1 LWRISDL
8 GSAILLAGIVI
19 IDFICSLFAFS
30 LGSISKFKLEEYI
43 ETLKKTD
50 SDNGSR
56 YDLKKEKALALFEHA
71 HTMHLTVLF
80 SAYIMDLCFIMVM
93 LFSYIYTDSRTSVS
107 PLITAAVIFGGYVIG
122 IYVICRVFAFNMAEG
137 YAESIVF
144 NNYRTLKVL
153 SVILAPIDYILNY
166 TDTLLKKVARVGRSE
181 QGHEEEVEDEI
192 KESITEGVED
202 GVLEEDEKKMIE
214 SVLKFDDADVKEV
227 MTPRTDIVSIKMSS
241 TVSEAIELAMKSG
254 FSRIP
259 AYEKN
264 VDDIKGVVYVK
275 DLLGYAGRK
284 EPDAVNLKDIV
295 REAYFIPES
304 KMISELFKEIREKK
318 NHFAVVLDEY
328 GGTSGIV
335 TAEDIIEEIVG
346 EIEDEYDA
354 QPNDK
359 VTWISDTEAEVDA
372 RIDIGELNEI
382 MDISLPDEDDF
393 ESLGGFLASETGKI
407 PEVNE
412 TVTYDNILFRIMRGT
427 KRRILWVKVKKQ
439 EG

>member
-1 LWRISDL
+1 M
-8 GSAILLAGIVI
+8 GSAVILAGIVI
-19 IDFICSLFAFS
+19 IDFVCSLFAYS
-30 LGSISKFKLEEYI
+30 LGSISRFRLEEYI
-43 ETLKKTD
+43 ETLRKKD

-56 YDLKKEKALALFEHA
+56 YDIKREKALSLFEHA

-80 SAYIMDLCFIMVM
+80 AAYIMDLCFVMVV
-93 LFSYIYTDSRTSVS
+93 LFSYIYTDSGRTVS

-122 IYVICRVFAFNMAEG
+122 IYIICRVFAFNIAEG

-144 NNYRTLKVL
+144 NNYRTLKIL
-153 SVILAPIDYILNY
+153 SILLAPADCVLNY
-166 TDTLLKKVARVGRSE
+166 TDTLLKKVARAGRSE
-181 QGHEEEVEDEI
+181 QAHEEEVEEEI

-214 SVLKFDDADVKEV
+214 SVLKFDDADVKEI
-227 MTPRTDIVSIKMSS
+227 MTPRTDIVSIKISS
-241 TVSEAIELAMKSG
+241 TISEAIGIAMTSG

-259 AYEKN
+259 AYAKN
-264 VDDIKGVVYVK
+264 IDDIKGVLYVK

-284 EPDAVNLKDIV
+284 EPDEVKLKDII

-335 TAEDIIEEIVG
+335 TAEDIVEEIVG

-354 QPNDK
+354 QPNNK
-359 VTWISDTEAEVDA
+359 VTWISEGAAEVDA

-393 ESLGGFLASETGKI
+393 ESLGGFLASEMGKI

-412 TVTYDNILFRIMRGT
+412 TVTYDNMLFRIMRGT
-427 KRRILWVKVKKQ
+427 KRRILWVEVKKQ